1 MNETLRFANDRELF
15 AYVRKYNL
23 DKIKDLN
30 SLIPDYTFDYITIDE
45 VIEKIKNQEL
55 NFILLDARS
64 EKEYEETHI
73 PYALN
78 FPVLTN
84 LERHN
89 VGLVYAKYDQRA
101 ALLLAKEYADP
112 KTNELN
118 QFLKKYNPDKKIVY
132 IYCWRGGGRSK
143 YLAKM
148 VIDCGYLVKIIH
160 GGIKSFRQMVN
171 KFNNNPFLYN
181 LIELSGLTGVGKTRI
196 LQALNKKFATIDLER
211 SARHFSSLFG
221 YVPYKIR
228 HQKPV
233 FSQTAFENN
242 IFSEIVTNYVKYRR
256 YPFYLIESESKKV
269 GDFLLPENLYY
280 KLLYTYNINIY
291 ANIEVRVSFL
301 KEDYFMNAEGKSE
314 MLRIF
319 SEKERFFKQELG
331 GKLYYELLTDLQRDK
346 VDSFIE
352 KMLINYYDIK
362 YRKKPK
368 TPLLEIENDLQLS
381 AVDKITSFLAE
392 KINYILNSKGV

>member
-291 ANIEVRVSFL
+291 ANIEVRIHFL
-301 KEDYFMNAEGKSE
+301 KEDYFMNTEGKSE

-319 SEKERFFKQELG
+319 SEKERFFKQELS

>member
-280 KLLYTYNINIY
+280 KLLYIYNINIY
-291 ANIEVRVSFL
+291 ANIDVRVSFL

-319 SEKERFFKQELG
+319 SEKERFFKQELS